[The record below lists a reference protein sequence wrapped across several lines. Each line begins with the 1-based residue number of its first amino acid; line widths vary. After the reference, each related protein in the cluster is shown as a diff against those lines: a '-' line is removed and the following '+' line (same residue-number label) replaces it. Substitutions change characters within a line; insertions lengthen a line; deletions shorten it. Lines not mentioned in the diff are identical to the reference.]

1 MIRISDIKLPVGHSE
16 SALLKKAAAEL
27 RIRED
32 RIREIKTVRR
42 SLDARKKPDLYYIY
56 TVDVAVSGQV
66 HVSGGKRRNI
76 SEAPDERYHMPV
88 GGREVLNERPVVV
101 GCGPAGL
108 FAGYLLAMAG
118 FRPLI
123 IDRGDPAEIRTKKVE
138 DFWQGGGLDKESNV
152 QFGEGGAGTFSD
164 GKLNTSVK
172 DPLYRAGFIKKT
184 FVKHGAS
191 SDILTDQKPH
201 VGTDVLVPVLISM
214 RKSIEE
220 MGGEYRFRTRFDGY
234 RTEGGRLTGIYVNG
248 GELIPAGACVLAP
261 GHSARDTF
269 FMLADHA
276 LPMEAKPFACGVRI
290 EHPQAMIDLSQYGR
304 AREDLPPAAYKLTH
318 QAADGRGVYSFC
330 MCPGGYVV
338 NASSE
343 ESRLAVNGMSYSG
356 RGSANANSA
365 LLVSVNPAD
374 YTPADWRGPAA
385 LAGIPF
391 QRELE
396 ALAYRAGQGRIPQQL
411 FADFRSGTASSG
423 PGAFASVNKGGGAF
437 GRVDNILP
445 DFMTRDIVEGVQ
457 AFGRRIEGFDRADA
471 IISGTESRSS
481 SPVRI
486 LRDKEYVSAVDGLYP
501 CGEGAGYAG
510 GIISAAMDGMRCA
523 EAISKR
529 FQKLAPVM
537 YTDANLCYDA
547 I

>member
-16 SALLKKAAAEL
+16 AALLKKAAGEL
-27 RIRED
+27 RVRED
-32 RIREIKTVRR
+32 RIREIRTVRR
-42 SLDARKKPDLYYIY
+42 SLDARRKPDLYYIY
-56 TVDVAVSGQV
+56 TVDVELAGQMR
-66 HVSGGKRRNI
+66 SAGGKQRNI
-76 SEAPDERYHMPV
+76 SQTPDERFHMPV
-88 GGREVLNERPVVV
+88 GGRELLSERPVIV

-108 FAGYLLAMAG
+108 FAGYLLALAG
-118 FRPLI
+118 YRPLI
-123 IDRGDPAEIRTKKVE
+123 IDRGDPAEVRARKVE
-138 DFWQGGGLDKESNV
+138 DFWKGGSLDTESNV

-172 DPLYRAGFIKKT
+172 DPGYRARFIKET

-191 SDILTDQKPH
+191 PDILTDQKPH

-214 RKSIEE
+214 RKAIEE
-220 MGGEYRFRTRFDGY
+220 MGGEYRFRTRFEGY
-234 RTEGGRLTGIYVNG
+234 REAGGRLTGIYVNG
-248 GELIPAGACVLAP
+248 GELIPANVCVLAP

-269 FMLADHA
+269 FVLAELA

-304 AREDLPPAAYKLTH
+304 ARGALPPAAYKLTH

-343 ESRLAVNGMSYSG
+343 AGMLAVNGMSYSG
-356 RGSANANSA
+356 RGSENANSA
-365 LLVSVNPAD
+365 LIVSVNPRD
-374 YTPADWRGPAA
+374 YTAEDWKGPAA

-391 QRELE
+391 QRKLE
-396 ALAYRAGQGRIPQQL
+396 ALAWRAGEGRIPQQL
-411 FADFRSGTASSG
+411 FADFRQGTASSG
-423 PGAFASVNKGGGAF
+423 PGGFVSVNRGGGKF
-437 GRVDNILP
+437 GRVDDILP
-445 DFMTRDIVEGVQ
+445 DFMTRDIVEGVE

-486 LRDKEYVSAVDGLYP
+486 LRDSRYVSAVDGLFP

-510 GIISAAMDGMRCA
+510 GIISAAMDGMRVA

-529 FQKLAPVM
+529 FQKLSPVM